1 VTIMDRRAFIARGIA
16 ATGGGALSA
25 VALERLASRAA
36 LADKGHHGHS
46 SYGEPQPLPDQ
57 RGVEVL
63 ALPAGF
69 SYVTFGHIASQM
81 SDGHPTPLALDG
93 MAAFRG
99 PRGTV
104 RLIRNHEDRNLPGAG
119 SVPRDPDAYDPT
131 AGGGTTTLDYDP
143 HTRTLVRDFVSLSGT
158 HVNCAGGFGLHG
170 KSWLTGEETV
180 YGPEFTDPTR
190 KHRERHGYVFEVPL
204 RRGPGRSHGEP
215 LKAMGRFLHE
225 ALATDERTG
234 IVYQTEDPG
243 TGRGAGFYRFLPRD
257 PHRLRKGGKLQILG
271 IRRSPLY
278 DARAGQQR
286 GRPLPVKWIDI
297 ENVDPPYASEDDEGG
312 VFQQGWADGACKFN
326 RLEGCWADGDSI
338 YFVSTSGGDVK
349 NSDEP
354 NADGY
359 QEGYG
364 QIWEYRQRSRTLV
377 LHYESPGKEVL
388 DSPDNL
394 TVSPRGGLIACED
407 DASSMDV
414 DTDPRAPGIENVN
427 RLIGISPRGEAFTFA
442 VNVFSGTELAG
453 VCFSPDGRTLFV
465 NLYGDSTGT
474 PEDHRDEG
482 MTCAINGPWR
492 RGPL

>member
-1 VTIMDRRAFIARGIA
+1 VTLMDRRAFIARGMA
-16 ATGGGALSA
+16 ATGGGALSV
-25 VALERLASRAA
+25 VALERLANRAA

-46 SYGEPQPLPDQ
+46 SYGEPQPMPDQ

-69 SYVTFGHIASQM
+69 SYVTFGHIASRM
-81 SDGHPTPLALDG
+81 SDGNLTPLALDG

-119 SVPRDPDAYDPT
+119 SVPHDPGTYDPT
-131 AGGGTTTLDYDP
+131 AGGGTSTLDYDP
-143 HTRTLVRDFVSLSGT
+143 RSRTLVRDFISLSGS
-158 HVNCAGGFGLHG
+158 HVNCAGGFGLHRR
-170 KSWLTGEETV
+170 SWLTGEETV
-180 YGPEFTDPTR
+180 FGPSFTDPTR
-190 KHRERHGYVFEVPL
+190 RYAEPHGYVFEVP
-204 RRGPGRSHGEP
+204 RRRRREHSDGEP
-215 LKAMGRFLHE
+215 LRAMGRFMHE
-225 ALATDERTG
+225 ALATDERRG
-234 IVYQTEDPG
+234 IVYETEDPG
-243 TGRGAGFYRFLPRD
+243 SGRGAGFYRFLPRD
-257 PHRLRKGGKLQILG
+257 RHNLRKGGRLQILG
-271 IRRSPLY
+271 IKGSPQY
-278 DARAGQQR
+278 DAREGQRR
-286 GRPLPVKWIDI
+286 GRPLPVTWIDI
-297 ENVDPPYASEDDEGG
+297 PNPDPEYLSEDDPAGT
-312 VFQQGWADGACKFN
+312 FQQGWRAGACKFN

-349 NSDEP
+349 SGDV

-359 QEGYG
+359 REGYG

-377 LHYESPGKEVL
+377 LHYESPGGEVL

-394 TVSPRGGLIACED
+394 TVTPRGGLVACED
-407 DASSMDV
+407 DASSADN
-414 DTDPRAPGIENVN
+414 DTDPRAPEIQNVN
-427 RLIGISPRGEAFTFA
+427 RLIGLSRRGEAFTFA

-453 VCFSPDGRTLFV
+453 VCFSPDGRTMFV

-482 MTCAINGPWR
+482 MTCAITGPWH